1 MKENFWPS
9 AIKKLVRNLLS
20 VKVWIIFA
28 LLISSTK
35 LLIMG
40 LMTGAEWA
48 AVNGGT
54 ISTICAMREAFKVSK
69 VKSDDNSEDIM
80 V

>member
-1 MKENFWPS
+1 MKENFWLTS
-9 AIKKLVRNLLS
+9 AKKLVRNLLS
-20 VKVWIIFA
+20 LKVWIIFA
-28 LLISSTK
+28 LLITSTK
-35 LLIMG
+35 LLVMG

-54 ISTICAMREAFKVSK
+54 ITTICAMREAFKVAK

-80 V
+80 I